1 MSDITSIASS
11 AVSAYQRALATVSNN
26 IANAATPGYS
36 REVSTL
42 QANPIS
48 KSGQLFMGTGVNVAA
63 ISRQYDAFL
72 EANVRNSNSDY
83 LSQQPMV
90 DYTNRIVDV
99 MGSDTMGLSSALDSF
114 FNSAQQL
121 STDPGSSALR
131 GSFMSD
137 ASGVSSRFNE
147 LSGQLDL
154 IQNETTQAVNDDVGQ
169 INTITS
175 ALAQVNNQLAKQK
188 SASDQPSDLLDQRD
202 TLLKNLSDYAH
213 VNTQFADNGTVTV
226 SLGPSFSRDVVVS
239 GGKSLNIGANYN
251 SSAPEKVS
259 LILDPNGV
267 AQPLTSITSGKLAG
281 LLSFREQVLGSSRSS
296 LDSLAN
302 TFAQEAN
309 KIQSNGI
316 DAYGNVGTPLFTF
329 DPNASSPAAGM
340 QLAIS
345 DPQRIATASQ
355 FRITNSATN
364 TSEAQTT
371 VTYQPTDWSG
381 PPSLV
386 NGLGDSPRPQ
396 QTFTTTPSHPFAAV
410 ATIPNGLQNVNI
422 IMQGAAGQ
430 NLQVFTRD
438 GQQILGTPLSS
449 DQLSALVT
457 TDNGFNP
464 GAEIGTQY
472 LNQSGANG
480 YKGMT
485 VFYGARA
492 DVGLQPQWD
501 MSVKDPAVQTSMAP
515 KALPALLQGVSIPS
529 GLSGTIIGNGSL
541 VLNGQSLGALTLP
554 AGQTLQAKDVSAW
567 INNSQVSGVHATAS
581 NILKFSPAQISFGK
595 PLVLNGQTITTG
607 VSNVQD
613 LVTAINQSSG
623 ATNLT
628 AEFDADGNLLI
639 TNTVGHAG
647 EDIVVSGS
655 IPNAL
660 GLSNGTYTGQV
671 AITRD
676 LTPGTDTPIELGFS
690 STGTPPGTP
699 DDLSKLGFN
708 TQVYLQ
714 GKPNED
720 LLVFVTGNST
730 STSTA
735 RIGASFTGTA
745 TDPKQDLRQTS
756 LQIKFD
762 AANHYTIWDT
772 QTNTEVAS
780 HAFDPSQLNPG
791 IIYQN
796 LKINF
801 TAPPQTNDVYTIDGN
816 LDGTGNNQNM
826 LDMVDL
832 QKANV
837 VGGNKTLGE
846 AYIDQVNDMGNI
858 ASQATI
864 SQSALKVV
872 NDQAVSANDQVSGV
886 NMDQEATDLIRF
898 QQAYQASAKVIQVA
912 SAVFQ
917 SILQVQ

>member
-11 AVSAYQRALATVSNN
+11 AVSSYQRALATVSNN

-36 REVSTL
+36 REVSSL

-48 KSGQLFMGTGVNVAA
+48 KSGQLFMGTGVNVSGIA
-63 ISRQYDAFL
+63 RQYDAFL
-72 EANVRNSNSDY
+72 EANARNSNSDY

-90 DYTNRIVDV
+90 DYTNRIVNV
-99 MGSDTMGLSSALDSF
+99 MGSSTMGLSSALDSF

-121 STDPGSSALR
+121 STDPASSALR
-131 GSFMSD
+131 GSFISD

-169 INTITS
+169 INTITA

-213 VNTQFADNGTVTV
+213 VNTQFADNGTVSV

-239 GGKSLNIGANYN
+239 GSQAFKIGANYN

-281 LLSFREQVLGSSRSS
+281 LMSFREQVLGSSRSS
-296 LDSLAN
+296 LDSLAT
-302 TFAQEAN
+302 TFVQEVN

-316 DAYGNVGTPLFTF
+316 DAYGQVGTPLFTI
-329 DPNASSPAAGM
+329 DPSASSAAAGM

-355 FRITNSATN
+355 FRISNSATN
-364 TSEAQTT
+364 TSDTQTT
-371 VTYQPTDWSG
+371 VAYQAPSWAG
-381 PPSLV
+381 PASLV
-386 NGLGDSPRPQ
+386 DAIGNSAKPQ
-396 QTFTTTPSHPFAAV
+396 TLFTTTPSHPFAAV
-410 ATIPNGLQNVNI
+410 ATIPNGLQNINVY
-422 IMQGAAGQ
+422 MQGAAGQ

-438 GQQILGTPLSS
+438 GQQLLGTPLSS

-457 TDNGFNP
+457 PDNGFNP
-464 GAEIGTQY
+464 GAEVGTQY
-472 LNQSGANG
+472 LNQSGPNG
-480 YKGMT
+480 YKDMT

-492 DVGLQPQWD
+492 DVSLQPQWD
-501 MSVKDPAVQTSMAP
+501 MSIKDPTLQTPLPP
-515 KALPALLQGVSIPS
+515 KTLPALLQGGSIPT
-529 GLSGTIIGNGSL
+529 GLTGTIVGNGSL
-541 VLNGQSLGALTLP
+541 VLNGQALGSLTVA
-554 AGQTLQAKDVSAW
+554 AGKTLQAKDVSNWLNAA
-567 INNSQVSGVHATAS
+567 QVSGVHATAS
-581 NILKFSPAQISFGK
+581 NVLKFSPAQIALGK

-607 VSNVQD
+607 ASSVKD
-613 LVTAINQSSG
+613 LATAINNSSG
-623 ATNLT
+623 STNLMAT
-628 AEFDADGNLLI
+628 FDADGNLLI
-639 TNTVGHAG
+639 SNTAAHTG
-647 EDIVVSGS
+647 EDIVVSGA

-660 GLSNGTYTGQV
+660 GLANGTYTGQV
-671 AITRD
+671 SITRD
-676 LTPGTDTPIELGFS
+676 LVPGTSTPIELGFS
-690 STGTPPGTP
+690 STGTPPGSP

-708 TQVYLQ
+708 TGAYLQ
-714 GKPNED
+714 GKANED
-720 LLVFVTGNST
+720 LLVFVTGSNLT
-730 STSTA
+730 SSTA
-735 RIGASFTGTA
+735 RIGASFTGTPI
-745 TDPKQDLRQTS
+745 DPKQDLRQSS

-762 AANHYTIWDT
+762 SAHHYTIWDT

-780 HAFDPSQLNPG
+780 HAFDPGHLNPG
-791 IIYQN
+791 ITYQG
-796 LKINF
+796 LQVNF
-801 TAPPQTNDVYTIDGN
+801 TAPPQANDIYTIDGN

-832 QKANV
+832 KKANV

-872 NDQAVSANDQVSGV
+872 NDQAVSAKDQVSGV

-898 QQAYQASAKVIQVA
+898 QQAYQASAKVMQVA